1 MKDLNELGLKDI
13 TLNFDT
19 GELDDIQLVQGDT
32 KTRGFNV
39 ELVSNSGE
47 VIPPNSNITL
57 KLFGTNLNDP
67 TKTYYTVANIIDG
80 KYQVFFSTDMLGK
93 MGKVEFQLA
102 LYQGTDK
109 LIQSNTYISDVTKS
123 LCNGGASG
131 KDLVVDFTKL
141 EKALERVDIQ
151 EKAYKDSLQK
161 QEAIRVDVTNK
172 QKQVST
178 DTTAVEKIR
187 KDMENVMDTEADRV
201 EAEKKRV
208 SQEKGRE
215 SAEKDRNSQENNR
228 IEAER
233 DRQNFELERVKA
245 ETARVSAENSR
256 ASAEKDRESQEST
269 RQDEEGERKS
279 AENSRVSAED
289 TRQSQESTRQSQ
301 ETQRV
306 EAEKKRKSTFEGW
319 DDIMQGVIPNATQDK
334 AGVVKVNGLSDEEV
348 PYTVYSMGV
357 IDGKLDKVKP
367 QFPRLKIGE
376 DTSKIP
382 NDSYFI
388 EINEVELKQNLS
400 EENIIILGERE
411 GIPAEDIEKLVDLKG
426 IQLTKKPDDY
436 SVTHVESTIGVSG
449 VFKETAKEL
458 YENEKDYSDYLIIL
472 GTIYEYFPEILESFE
487 MVKKV
492 TGSRKIIHVFDPE
505 LKKKVTPKSYDENI
519 SMMELITDPE
529 KEIRYAKLL
538 RGGDILRY
546 KDEKGIIH

>member
-109 LIQSNTYISDVTKS
+109 LIQSNTYISEVGKS

-178 DTTAVEKIR
+178 DTTTVKKIR
-187 KDMENVMDTEADRV
+187 TDMEDVMAAEASRVDAEKTRQSQESDRISAENTRVSAESTRVSQEDARQSQEDSRV

-208 SQEKGRE
+208 S
-215 SAEKDRNSQENNR
+215 
-228 IEAER
+228 
-233 DRQNFELERVKA
+233 A
-245 ETARVSAENSR
+245 ETSR
-256 ASAEKDRESQEST
+256 ASAESARVSQEST

-279 AENSRVSAED
+279 AESARVSAED
-289 TRQSQESTRQSQ
+289 TRKSQESTRQSQ

-319 DDIMQGVIPNATQDK
+319 NLAMQGVIPK
-334 AGVVKVNGLSDEEV
+334 ASETSD
-348 PYTVYSMGV
+348 
-357 IDGKLDKVKP
+357 
-367 QFPRLKIGE
+367 
-376 DTSKIP
+376 
-382 NDSYFI
+382 
-388 EINEVELKQNLS
+388 
-400 EENIIILGERE
+400 
-411 GIPAEDIEKLVDLKG
+411 
-426 IQLTKKPDDY
+426 
-436 SVTHVESTIGVSG
+436 
-449 VFKETAKEL
+449 
-458 YENEKDYSDYLIIL
+458 
-472 GTIYEYFPEILESFE
+472 
-487 MVKKV
+487 
-492 TGSRKIIHVFDPE
+492 
-505 LKKKVTPKSYDENI
+505 
-519 SMMELITDPE
+519 
-529 KEIRYAKLL
+529 
-538 RGGDILRY
+538 
-546 KDEKGIIH
+546 GIITSEDYVKLRDITSISIEEIDSVI